1 MTRIFLLLIA
11 GLLLHFKPCN
21 GSPAYLFEFPETALE
36 QSNNISFS
44 NNLLASDGMGLPE
57 GFNATESTG
66 FLLKENKRLVAAL
79 LTLSLGMLGVHR
91 LYLGSKPW
99 IPLVYLLTFGG
110 GFFIL
115 PLIDLI
121 AILTAPDIDKY
132 LNNPRVFMWIEP
144 NDKTLEK

>member
-1 MTRIFLLLIA
+1 LA
-11 GLLLHFKPCN
+11 ADGL
-21 GSPAYLFEFPETALE
+21 
-36 QSNNISFS
+36 
-44 NNLLASDGMGLPE
+44 GLPE
-57 GFNATESTG
+57 GFNTTESTG